1 MRLVIECFSSF
12 FVKHSKKTRKE
23 MKMKIKMI
31 KCPCCGAQLDVDEKT
46 KRSRCKY
53 CRTQFFIE
61 GDEIEVY
68 QNVSTGYAVARSE
81 SVTIGYSSGYAGH
94 YASSDDRAE
103 HESTNFSDGCKVE
116 KVSAKELEKFNG
128 WTSSVDSGWGWYLE
142 IVKTILSIVLP
153 ALLLCVLINIFFPS
167 EKDSQA
173 DTENVIQ
180 ETDAFE
186 TNMSAQNDVSTV
198 HEKGVDLAGC
208 DMYELEDF
216 LSNGKHAEEKIV
228 GNRD

>member
-173 DTENVIQ
+173 DTENVMQ
-180 ETDAFE
+180 EICVGEVEDFSDILKENGIDVSGWDVSKVTD
-186 TNMSAQNDVSTV
+186 MSALFKDT
-198 HEKGVDLAGC
+198 
-208 DMYELEDF
+208 
-216 LSNGKHAEEKIV
+216 AETEESESEFFSK
-228 GNRD
+228 